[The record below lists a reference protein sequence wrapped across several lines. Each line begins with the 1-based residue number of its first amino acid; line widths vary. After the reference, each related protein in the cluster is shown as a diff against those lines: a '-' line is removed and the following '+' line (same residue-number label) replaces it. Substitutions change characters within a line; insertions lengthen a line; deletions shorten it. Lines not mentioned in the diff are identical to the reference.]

1 MQCLS
6 SAAHG
11 AHVKFGLVLDSDKS
25 FPPHQTAPTL
35 ILFVLTVASCQ
46 HHVCRSCIGGKMRLK
61 PSCSWCKDYSK
72 FIENIQLRLVLQCYK
87 RLALYI
93 KQSDISKR
101 WATLQTGNTPGVLIG
116 SSANSTYNQNNNC
129 PTNFKDLIDEGSNL
143 PDKYTFFEPPS
154 LRNLNRSS
162 ASLPQQSSN
171 STSSSSL
178 NSTSLENSLAN
189 KPVQPTATSLKAV
202 KKDADPLLKLT
213 TTQATIVRL
222 TTTEGSAGNP
232 LSNPI
237 SSHPLHNHAN
247 LNHPSSLTLSSS
259 SSLNSINP
267 VTASS
272 LTPTKSK
279 QHKVRKGCRCGLA
292 TLNPGK
298 LTCCGQR

>member
-1 MQCLS
+1 M
-6 SAAHG
+6 
-11 AHVKFGLVLDSDKS
+11 
-25 FPPHQTAPTL
+25 
-35 ILFVLTVASCQ
+35 
-46 HHVCRSCIGGKMRLK
+46 K

-72 FIENIQLRLVLQCYK
+72 FIENIQLRILLQCYK

-93 KQSDISKR
+93 KRSDISKR

-116 SSANSTYNQNNNC
+116 SSANSIYNQNNNC

-154 LRNLNRSS
+154 LRNPNRSA
-162 ASLPQQSSN
+162 ASSTQQSSN

-178 NSTSLENSLAN
+178 NSTSLDCSLAS
-189 KPVQPTATSLKAV
+189 KPVQAATASGKSGKKA
-202 KKDADPLLKLT
+202 ADHLLKPT
-213 TTQATIVRL
+213 HATIIRL
-222 TTTEGSAGNP
+222 TAVDGSIGTPLSTP
-232 LSNPI
+232 LSN
-237 SSHPLHNHAN
+237 HPSDHPPHNHPN
-247 LNHPSSLTLSSS
+247 TNHQASSALSSF
-259 SSLNSINP
+259 SSLNSISP
-267 VTASS
+267 VASS

>member
-1 MQCLS
+1 
-6 SAAHG
+6 
-11 AHVKFGLVLDSDKS
+11 
-25 FPPHQTAPTL
+25 
-35 ILFVLTVASCQ
+35 
-46 HHVCRSCIGGKMRLK
+46 MRLK

-72 FIENIQLRLVLQCYK
+72 FIENIQLRILLQLYK

-116 SSANSTYNQNNNC
+116 SSANSTYNQHNNC

-162 ASLPQQSSN
+162 ASLTQQSSN

-178 NSTSLENSLAN
+178 NSTSLDNSLAN
-189 KPVQPTATSLKAV
+189 KPVQPSTANLKAV
-202 KKDADPLLKLT
+202 KKDADPLLKP
-213 TTQATIVRL
+213 TTQTTIVRL
-222 TTTEGSAGNP
+222 TTADGSTGNSLGSA
-232 LSNPI
+232 I
-237 SSHPLHNHAN
+237 SGHPLHNHAN
-247 LNHPSSLTLSSS
+247 TNHPSNSTLSSS
-259 SSLNSINP
+259 SSLNSTNPVNP
-267 VTASS
+267 VTAS

-298 LTCCGQR
+298 LTCCGQRLALLFSLWHAYRN

>member
-1 MQCLS
+1 
-6 SAAHG
+6 
-11 AHVKFGLVLDSDKS
+11 
-25 FPPHQTAPTL
+25 
-35 ILFVLTVASCQ
+35 
-46 HHVCRSCIGGKMRLK
+46 MRLK

-72 FIENIQLRLVLQCYK
+72 FIENIQLRILLQCYK

-93 KQSDISKR
+93 KRSDISKR
-101 WATLQTGNTPGVLIG
+101 WANLQTSNTPGVLIG

-162 ASLPQQSSN
+162 SLTQQSSN
-171 STSSSSL
+171 PTSLSSL
-178 NSTSLENSLAN
+178 NSTSLDSSLAV
-189 KPVQPTATSLKAV
+189 KPVQPTSVKLS
-202 KKDADPLLKLT
+202 KKDTDPLLKPA
-213 TTQATIVRL
+213 QATIVRL
-222 TTTEGSAGNP
+222 SPTDGSTGNQ
-232 LSNPI
+232 LGNQISN
-237 SSHPLHNHAN
+237 HPLHNHTN
-247 LNHPSSLTLSSS
+247 TNHQSNPTLSSS
-259 SSLNSINP
+259 SINSSLNPATNA
-267 VTASS
+267 TS